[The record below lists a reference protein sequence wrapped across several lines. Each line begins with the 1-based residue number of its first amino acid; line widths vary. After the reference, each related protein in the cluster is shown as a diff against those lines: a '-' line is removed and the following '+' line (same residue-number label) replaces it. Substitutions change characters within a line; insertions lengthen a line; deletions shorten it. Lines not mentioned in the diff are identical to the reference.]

1 MSSGSE
7 STLLSQAQSLLQQGN
22 GVAAEQAYREIVSAQ
37 PNEPRAH
44 FGLAKAL
51 AQQQRLPEAERAYA
65 QAIALDPDY
74 FEALANQGSLYL
86 FGRRLD
92 EALALY
98 ARAEKLRPDNPEIHS
113 NLCYLHK
120 ETGDLERAREHGLRA
135 LGINPDHVGALLNMG
150 MVSNE
155 AQRFEEALQYLERAN
170 GLYPDHPLILHNMG
184 VSLAGLAH
192 YERAR
197 DCYLG
202 ALAKNPDSAP
212 TLYGLGFV
220 DKYLDRPDE
229 AKASLKRALE
239 LAPADLAAREAL
251 AYLQLR
257 LGEFQE
263 GWTNHLARRR
273 STQDRSVPPTLP
285 EPAQGAKV
293 LLLTEQGLGDEL
305 LFLRFAP
312 ALKARGMRLD
322 YCGSLR
328 LKPLLADQDLLEAW
342 MSPRDTVDLAAYD
355 SVVSIGNLPL
365 VLGMASASDIPP
377 SLQMRVAPGM
387 RERMAERL
395 AHCGSSRLIGV
406 TWRAGTADGGDSLFK
421 EVPLQALG
429 ELLKDVPGS
438 IIVLQRHPKPEE
450 IEQLARH
457 AGRAVYDFSDANENL
472 EEMLALL
479 SQIHEYLGVSNT
491 NMHLMAGLGRTARVL
506 VPHPP
511 EWRWME
517 TGDESPWFPGFQLYR
532 QDRVK
537 GWGAALDRLSND
549 LHEIVKQN

>member
-1 MSSGSE
+1 MLSDNYSN
-7 STLLSQAQSLLQQGN
+7 LLARAQSLLEQGQL
-22 GVAAEQAYREIVSAQ
+22 VEAELAYHQIITDGADVPQAY
-37 PNEPRAH
+37 
-44 FGLAKAL
+44 FGFAKSL
-51 AQQQRLPEAERAYA
+51 AQQNRLLDAERAYA
-65 QAIALDPDY
+65 QAIALDPGY
-74 FEALANQGSLYL
+74 FEALANLGSLYL
-86 FGRRLD
+86 HLRRLD
-92 EALALY
+92 EAMALY
-98 ARAEKLRPDNPEIHS
+98 VRAEKLRPGNQEILS
-113 NLCYLHK
+113 NLCFLNK
-120 ETGDLERAREHGLRA
+120 QLGDLEQARNYGMRA
-135 LGINPDHVGALLNMG
+135 LSINPNHVGALLNMG
-150 MVSNE
+150 MVCNE
-155 AQRFEEALQYLERAN
+155 AQRFEEALQYLEHAN
-170 GLYPDHPLILHNMG
+170 ALHPDHPLISHNMG
-184 VSLAGLAH
+184 VGLAGLKQ

-197 DCYLG
+197 SCYLA
-202 ALAKNPDSAP
+202 ALAKNPDSAQ
-212 TLYGLGFV
+212 TLYGLGYV

-229 AKASLKRALE
+229 AKSSLKRVLALS
-239 LAPADLAAREAL
+239 PDDLAAREAL

-257 LGEFQE
+257 LGEFRE

-285 EPAQGAKV
+285 EPVQSGKV

-342 MSPRDTVDLAAYD
+342 MSPQDTVDLAAYD

-491 NMHLMAGLGRTARVL
+491 NMHLMAGLGRTAKVL